1 MTDGYE
7 LTLANRDLYLVQIEQ
22 QLNNKQQFLLDK
34 YNESKQLEEDNEYL
48 RMIRNDYK
56 HYYDYMVSQKKE
68 QVTAMNFLNEYLDKM
83 AETSGISDYDLERMR
98 NDQRKILDEIQNIK
112 SGIDKMTH
120 NGK

>member
-7 LTLANRDLYLVQIEQ
+7 LTLANRDLYLVQIEE
-22 QLNNKQQFLLDK
+22 QLNDKQQFLLDK

-56 HYYDYMVSQKKE
+56 HYYDYMVAQKRE
-68 QVTAMNFLNEYLDKM
+68 QVTAMSFLNEYLDKM

-98 NDQRKILDEIQNIK
+98 NDQRKILDEIEDIK
-112 SGIDKMTH
+112 GGIDKMTH
-120 NGK
+120 NKK

>member
-56 HYYDYMVSQKKE
+56 HYYEYMVSQKKE

>member
-22 QLNNKQQFLLDK
+22 QLNDKQQFLLDK

-56 HYYDYMVSQKKE
+56 HYYDYMVAQKRE
-68 QVTAMNFLNEYLDKM
+68 QVTAMSFLNEYLDKM

-98 NDQRKILDEIQNIK
+98 NDQRKILDEIEDIK
-112 SGIDKMTH
+112 GGIDKMTH
-120 NGK
+120 NKK